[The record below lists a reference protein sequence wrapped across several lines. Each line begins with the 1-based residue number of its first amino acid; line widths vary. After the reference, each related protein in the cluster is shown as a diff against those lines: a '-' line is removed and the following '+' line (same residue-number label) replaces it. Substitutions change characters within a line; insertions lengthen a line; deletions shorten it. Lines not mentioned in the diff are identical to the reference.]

1 MESKNKNIGKIVF
14 FIFLLIY
21 TISLVFLYYNQ
32 LKYPITGRFESD
44 TAVHVDF
51 AINQHYYHSL
61 AAFIYLFLS
70 IFKFSD
76 ILIALVLA
84 IATSITVFF
93 TFKLLKA
100 FNEHFKGEIND
111 NILYVVSFFANFV
124 MGFYIKAANKQ
135 HYIGY
140 ENANMWHNST
150 YVFMRLFAVLTIIAF
165 LKLYLN
171 YKEKID
177 VKDYLIYT
185 LLLTVTTGFKASF
198 LTVFAPMLAII
209 LLVDLC
215 KGAKFKRVFVMALS
229 VVLPMGVMVLQ
240 SIVMSGSDNSNGY
253 TISPFTALAM
263 RGDHPK
269 ATLILSVLFP
279 LIVLFTHVKDFY
291 KDKLYFGTLIMWA
304 VSFLEVFL
312 LLETGERNLDSNFFW
327 GYSIALFFVFLVS
340 MYVAI
345 KDYFKNKPKLS
356 AKIILSLETVIL
368 LWHVISG
375 VWYYV
380 LLFSGVTYFV

>member
-51 AINQHYYHSL
+51 ALNQHYYHSL

-171 YKEKID
+171 YKDKID

-215 KGAKFKRVFVMALS
+215 KGTRFKRVFVMALS

-345 KDYFKNKPKLS
+345 KDYLKNKPKLS

>member
-84 IATSITVFF
+84 IATSITVYF

-171 YKEKID
+171 YKDKID

-198 LTVFAPMLAII
+198 LTVFAPVLAII

-215 KGAKFKRVFVMALS
+215 KGTKFKNVFIMALS

>member
-51 AINQHYYHSL
+51 ALNQHYYHSL

>member
-100 FNEHFKGEIND
+100 FNEHFKGEVND

-215 KGAKFKRVFVMALS
+215 KGTKFKNVFIMALS

-345 KDYFKNKPKLS
+345 KDYLKNKPKLS

-368 LWHVISG
+368 LWHVYSG
-375 VWYYV
+375 VWYFV

>member
-51 AINQHYYHSL
+51 ALNQHYYHSL

-84 IATSITVFF
+84 IATSITVYF

-198 LTVFAPMLAII
+198 LTVFAPVLAII

-215 KGAKFKRVFVMALS
+215 KGTKFKNVFIMALS